1 VKTLTE
7 YILGLRSNLMHLVAM
22 VGRIDDLF
30 PARNFW
36 KSEESRLSIQ
46 L

>member
-1 VKTLTE
+1 MLATSSLKRDVA
-7 YILGLRSNLMHLVAM
+7 RLVAM
-22 VGRIDDLF
+22 VGKIDELF